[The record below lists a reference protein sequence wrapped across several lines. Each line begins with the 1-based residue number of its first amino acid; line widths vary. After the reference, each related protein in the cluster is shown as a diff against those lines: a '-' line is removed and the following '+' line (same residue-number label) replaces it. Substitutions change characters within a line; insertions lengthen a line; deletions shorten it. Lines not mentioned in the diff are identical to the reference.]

1 MNPVLR
7 SLRDWFGYTR
17 RERRSSFILLIIII
31 FIGGIRYLVPAKRM
45 ELEELSLKPLLI
57 ENEIVPEGPGLKEGI
72 SQEKKTLQKIPV
84 RKVRIELNSC
94 DSASLVALP
103 GIGPVLSVRIIKYRN
118 LIGGFIKVDQ
128 LREVYGL
135 PEETF
140 NLISS
145 KVTVDPSSVR
155 IIKINSIDYSL
166 LARHP
171 YLKKNEVNAIL
182 KFRELRGSIG
192 GMDVMLEN
200 NLISEET
207 AEKIRDYLEF

>member
-17 RERRSSFILLIIII
+17 RERRSSFILVMIIVI
-31 FIGGIRYLVPAKRM
+31 IGGIRYLVPEKRL
-45 ELEELSLKPLLI
+45 ELEELSLGPLAV
-57 ENEIVPEGPGLKEGI
+57 ENETVPAGPGFNEEKG
-72 SQEKKTLQKIPV
+72 QEKHASQKVSV

-155 IIKINSIDYSL
+155 KIKINSIDYSL

-182 KFRELRGSIG
+182 KFRELKGSVTG
-192 GMDVMLEN
+192 VDEMLEN

-207 AEKIRDYLEF
+207 AEKIRYYLEF